1 MPPWEE
7 DPVTYYSPQFGGS
20 PRPAT
25 WTPPQ
30 PPATTAGWSPPAR
43 RVIVAH
49 AVLWPGAIF
58 LDASARWWLP
68 PFNDVVRNGDSA
80 GWTNAF
86 QQIAFGGI
94 LSIPLIVA
102 LLMLGRSLARML
114 VSTALVLLAIGI
126 GSSGYLWLDFQGP
139 LARGVFIGAATS
151 ALMLAWIAARRRT
164 MLGLLAV
171 LISLVVPILIKV
183 LHIGPETHAIV
194 WDGQFDLGPAL
205 AQFAAFAFAMCYRRG
220 WPSEL
225 TRSLRPSTRTQ
236 ACRSRAGRPT
246 RLVRSSHQPRR
257 TRSGRPTRRRP
268 ILSPED

>member
-30 PPATTAGWSPPAR
+30 PPAPTAGWSPPAR

-205 AQFAAFAFAMCYRRG
+205 AQFAAFAFAMVLPAWVAVG
-220 WPSEL
+220 IDTLTAPKHPHAGLSVSSGPPNPFGSQLPSAPANPFG
-225 TRSLRPSTRTQ
+225 TTNS
-236 ACRSRAGRPT
+236 A
-246 RLVRSSHQPRR
+246 
-257 TRSGRPTRRRP
+257 
-268 ILSPED
+268 SPNPFA